1 MIVTGITIQ
10 NSPQTHLKFDDCTTV
25 QVSDFRAASP
35 ENSPNTDGIHLE
47 NSHDVLIYSSD
58 LACGNSGTSNYPLHK
73 LHHESTILLN
83 CYVSCSTLQGMTVY
97 LYRQDAHRCIYT
109 MLTADLD
116 MELVLEGWEEITAR
130 PAFQT

>member
-25 QVSDFRAASP
+25 QVSDFKAASP

-58 LACGNSGTSNYPLHK
+58 LACGNSGTSNY
-73 LHHESTILLN
+73 
-83 CYVSCSTLQGMTVY
+83 
-97 LYRQDAHRCIYT
+97 
-109 MLTADLD
+109 LD